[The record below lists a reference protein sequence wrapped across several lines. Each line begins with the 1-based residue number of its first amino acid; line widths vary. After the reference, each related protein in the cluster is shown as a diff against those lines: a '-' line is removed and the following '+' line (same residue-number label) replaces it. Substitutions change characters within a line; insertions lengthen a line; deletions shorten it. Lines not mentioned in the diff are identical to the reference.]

1 MKKSE
6 KRIDLYVDSEWSSNQ
21 EMLSFQVVYRD
32 LQNIEK
38 KVFILPEKVMNILYH
53 KSIEIKRGKVTDLI
67 IIKDD
72 TPVFD
77 TFIKLLDEQGL
88 INPQSKDN
96 IIQIHF
102 YWSIVDLYYL
112 FGEKFILECIDK
124 DEIQKRSNLL
134 TNKFAT
140 ICKGPI

>member
-1 MKKSE
+1 
-6 KRIDLYVDSEWSSNQ
+6 
-21 EMLSFQVVYRD
+21 
-32 LQNIEK
+32 
-38 KVFILPEKVMNILYH
+38 
-53 KSIEIKRGKVTDLI
+53 VTDLI

-88 INPQSKDN
+88 INLQSKDN